1 MDSYWRSGNGGFP
14 MAEKDHQLPFG
25 KSPDPPFLAFLEFPV
40 FSLCKEFLVFPLLSQ
55 GFVGSAWQDNPCF
68 FASFHCLFLSGT
80 QQGEGD
86 QGKKALEISCFA
98 GSGLPQ
104 GPFWKTISTPMK
116 VGKKWVFGNVPKW
129 VQSGKKWVESG
140 F

>member
-1 MDSYWRSGNGGFP
+1 MDSYGRSDNGGFP
-14 MAEKDHQLPFG
+14 VAEKDQLPFG

-40 FSLCKEFLVFPLLSQ
+40 FSPLQRIPCSFKHFPLLSQ

-68 FASFHCLFLSGT
+68 FASFHCLLLSGT
-80 QQGEGD
+80 KQGEGD

-98 GSGLPQ
+98 GSGAPQ
-104 GPFWKTISTPMK
+104 GPFWKTTSNPTK

-129 VQSGKKWVESG
+129 VQSG
-140 F
+140 